1 MEMPVGGGNSGVQT
15 QPNVVPMIDVMLVLL
30 IIFMIL
36 TPVITAGFQAVM
48 PQAKNLADR
57 PEEDNDIILGIDMDG
72 NYYLDAGSGDIFPID
87 RDSLGPFLT
96 RIYEVRTR
104 DRILYFRADAS
115 LEYGYVED
123 AMDVARKSG
132 VRVLAAIT
140 DVKRESRRGR

>member
-1 MEMPVGGGNSGVQT
+1 MGMAERTKST
-15 QPNVVPMIDVMLVLL
+15 RLESEPNVIPMIDVMLVLL
-30 IIFMIL
+30 IIFMIV

-57 PEEDNDIILGIDMDG
+57 PEEDNDVILGIDTDG
-72 NYYLDAGSGDIFPID
+72 NYYLDPGSGNITRIEP
-87 RDSLGPFLT
+87 DSLGPFLT
-96 RIYEVRTR
+96 QIYEVRTR

-140 DVKRESRRGR
+140 DVKREPRRGR